1 MINAEPNQRYKNVL
15 TDILIDG
22 NLTIKQQ
29 QQMLKDFKFE
39 NFLDYGKR
47 WMKSMKMEWLISGH
61 LTKDDAMNI
70 VNFAEKVIDYKPI
83 SEADVN
89 FAHSIELKEKT
100 IYSYD

>member
-61 LTKDDAMNI
+61 LLKGDAMNI
-70 VNFAEKVIDYKPI
+70 VNFAERVIDYKPI

-89 FAHSIELKEKT
+89 FAHSI
-100 IYSYD
+100 